1 MTENDREERGERV
14 VRCPV
19 EGCTAEKLAR
29 GMHLHILR
37 SVGDGHGDQ
46 DEYPGGVTRENL
58 TEVGRETVDVDYP
71 DERESESVARLCP
84 YCRQPFSG
92 KEGVMI
98 HLGLVAGRKGH
109 PENASEVHDPDDFPE
124 AERDADENL
133 TAVSNSG
140 VTFADTG
147 SAEQL
152 DEGVEGEEPYMTLTK
167 SQVNRLYAALRQAEV
182 EDTEVERML
191 QRAYLNQ
198 KNREG

>member
-14 VRCPV
+14 VRCPI
-19 EGCTAEKLAR
+19 EGCDAEHPSR
-29 GMHLHILR
+29 GIHLHIMR

-46 DEYPGGVTRENL
+46 GDYPAVNTDDL
-58 TEVGRETVDVDYP
+58 VEVGRKAVDVDYP

-109 PENASEVHDPDDFPE
+109 PENASEVHDPDDFPR

-133 TAVSNSG
+133 IGVVSSQQNCDAEGRGSLGKVESEESPFVTLSKSEVSYLCG
-140 VTFADTG
+140 VLNDAGVD
-147 SAEQL
+147 
-152 DEGVEGEEPYMTLTK
+152 DERVTM
-167 SQVNRLYAALRQAEV
+167 
-182 EDTEVERML
+182 ML
-191 QRAYLNQ
+191 GRD
-198 KNREG
+198 

>member
-1 MTENDREERGERV
+1 MTEIDREERGARV
-14 VRCPV
+14 VRCPI
-19 EGCTAEKLAR
+19 EGCDAEHPSR
-29 GMHLHILR
+29 GIHLHIMR

-46 DEYPGGVTRENL
+46 GDYPAVNTDDL
-58 TEVGRETVDVDYP
+58 VEVGREAVDVDYP

-109 PENASEVHDPDDFPE
+109 PENASEVHDPDDFPR

-140 VTFADTG
+140 VTSADTG

-152 DEGVEGEEPYMTLTK
+152 NEGVEGEEPYMTLTK
-167 SQVNRLYAALRQAEV
+167 SQVNRLYAALRQTEV